1 MTLNK
6 IFQVCGLCIALAPS
20 AWAQTVPSSAADAAS
35 QQLRQEQD
43 RLRFEQERARQQQRP
58 SGVDLKVPEPGAS
71 RAREAG
77 PCINIRAVEIAGA
90 DEMYP
95 DERASLV
102 AQYQG
107 GCISASDIQALMGAV
122 TKHYVERGFITT
134 RAYLPEQDLR
144 SGVLRLL
151 VQEGRIEK
159 IQVRGDDAG
168 RINLAWALS
177 AREGDLLN
185 IRDLEQAVDQINS
198 ARGNKVKLDLVPGSK
213 PGQTMVVFNN
223 QASNP
228 LGIQFSLDNQGAALT
243 GRESASAILTA
254 GGLLGANETISLAIR
269 RTVPHTTEKSAD
281 SVGISYSLPVGY
293 STVGVNFSESNFSA
307 GIMVPNRASPIIL
320 RGASSTMG
328 LSLDR
333 MLARDQSSLH
343 KAVLSLSSVN
353 SKNYADDVLL
363 QVNSRRSNTLAAGT
377 SSTLVVADGL
387 LTVSPQLVLG
397 LNDQSNLPV
406 GLNTQSDGVQAQ
418 FTKYTLD
425 ASYSKGFRVGQH
437 DMAWGSLFKGQH
449 SAERLLSSQQIL
461 IGGLPSVRGYV
472 SNILTGDSGYYWR
485 NDVSLKQQL
494 QLGTA
499 LFNTRVYAG
508 YDIGHV
514 SSHDPQAA
522 QGRLSGVVLGTAAQ
536 FPNAELDLSWTRA
549 DKLPAGMSRE
559 SSQVWLRLTL
569 RN

>member
-1 MTLNK
+1 MTLKK
-6 IFQVCGLCIALAPS
+6 ILHVWGFAATFIPS
-20 AWAQTVPSSAADAAS
+20 AWAQTVPASAADAAS

-43 RLRFEQERARQQQRP
+43 RLRFEQERVRQQQRP
-58 SGVDLKVPEPGAS
+58 SGVDLKALEPGAS
-71 RAREAG
+71 IAQETG
-77 PCINIRAVEIAGA
+77 TCSNIRSVEIVGA

-95 DERASLV
+95 DERAKLI
-102 AQYQG
+102 ARYQG
-107 GCISASDIQALMGAV
+107 RCISASDIQALMGEV

-144 SGVLRLL
+144 SGALRLL
-151 VQEGRIEK
+151 VQEGRIET
-159 IQVRGDDAG
+159 IHVRGDDAG

-177 AREGDLLN
+177 ARGGDLLN

-198 ARGNKVKLDLVPGSK
+198 SRGNKVRLDLVPGSK
-213 PGQTMVVFNN
+213 PGQTVVVFNN
-223 QASNP
+223 EASNP
-228 LGIQFSLDNQGAALT
+228 LGLQISFDNQGAELT
-243 GRESASAILTA
+243 GRDSVNAMFTA

-269 RTVPHTTEKSAD
+269 RTAPHTSERSAD

-307 GIMVPNRASPIIL
+307 GIMIPNRANPIIL
-320 RGASSTMG
+320 SGTSSTMG

-333 MLARDQSSLH
+333 TLARDQRTLH
-343 KAVLSLSSVN
+343 KAVLSLSSIN
-353 SKNYADDVLL
+353 SKNYADNVLL

-377 SSTLVVADGL
+377 SSTFIVADGL

-406 GLNTQSDGVQAQ
+406 GLNTRSDGVQAE

-425 ASYSKGFRVGQH
+425 ASYNKAFRVGSQE
-437 DMAWGSLFKGQH
+437 MAWGSVFKGQH
-449 SAERLLSSQQIL
+449 SADRLLASQQIL

-485 NDVSLKQQL
+485 NDLSLKQQL
-494 QLGTA
+494 QLGPTVV
-499 LFNTRVYAG
+499 NTRVYAG

-514 SSHDPQAA
+514 SSRDPQAA
-522 QGRLSGVVLGTAAQ
+522 QGSLSGVVLGAAAQ
-536 FPNAELDLSWTRA
+536 FPHADLDISWTRA
-549 DKLPAGMSRE
+549 DKLPSGMSRE
-559 SSQVWLRLTL
+559 SSQLWVRLTV